1 MRKNDEVVGVAH
13 HPGVLEL
20 PQQGHPRF
28 RACVGGQRQEFS
40 GTSPA
45 GQGSVLEEQED
56 YQIGKYGRMRERFL
70 REHRTGTYTSLLM
83 SGKLHA
89 HLYEIDTLVHQRM
102 EELVAHMTKVEGTG
116 EALKARVK
124 MEWVGRMD
132 NYRHCAEEVVFEEI
146 IYV

>member
-1 MRKNDEVVGVAH
+1 MEKHIYDEKNGLHYTLGEDGMYY
-13 HPGVLEL
+13 PDI
-20 PQQGHPRF
+20 
-28 RACVGGQRQEFS
+28 
-40 GTSPA
+40 
-45 GQGSVLEEQED
+45 VLEEQED

-116 EALKARVK
+116 EALKARVQ

>member
-1 MRKNDEVVGVAH
+1 MEKHIYDEKNGLHYTLGEDGMYY
-13 HPGVLEL
+13 PDI
-20 PQQGHPRF
+20 
-28 RACVGGQRQEFS
+28 
-40 GTSPA
+40 
-45 GQGSVLEEQED
+45 VLEEQED

-116 EALKARVK
+116 EALKARVQ
-124 MEWVGRMD
+124 MEWVGRM
-132 NYRHCAEEVVFEEI
+132 NNIRSRAVEIVNAEL
-146 IYV
+146 IYS